1 MTGTIQAE
9 IKGIKSKSSTVE
21 ELLEK
26 KEKKDKRRAKIKQTV
41 TQFDELQSELTDLHT
56 VYRELCQLK
65 ALAEEM
71 GVEDEDNLVTQL
83 TEDIT
88 VELTKLQGKQFE
100 DFNGESEV
108 RTIRD
113 KVGELGDDVDDIQDS
128 IQSAVDARCMEL
140 EDELETKQ
148 TVLRIP
154 DIGDR
159 DDESKVADLKRFV
172 EACQDGKIS
181 EGIADRYRTL
191 MNDYQEVEISF
202 DTLQEDYDLEDESV
216 EELKR
221 LLNEGGRT
229 LADVDVQV
237 LADLKSLPDFSERLT
252 IQFNEGR

>member
-9 IKGIKSKSSTVE
+9 IEVIESRSIEVE

-26 KEKKDKRRAKIKQTV
+26 KEKKDERRANIRQTV
-41 TQFDELQSELTDLHT
+41 TQFDELQSELADLHAD
-56 VYRELCQLK
+56 YRELRQLK

-71 GVEDEDNLVTQL
+71 GVEDEGNLVTQL

-88 VELTKLQGKQFE
+88 VELSKLRGKEFE

-108 RTIRD
+108 KTIRD
-113 KVGELGDDVDDIQDS
+113 KVDELGDDVDDVQIS
-128 IQSAVDARCMEL
+128 IQSAVDARCTEL

-154 DIGDR
+154 DIGNR

-202 DTLQEDYDLEDESV
+202 DALQEDYDLEDESV
-216 EELKR
+216 DELKR

-229 LADVDVQV
+229 LADVDVQI
-237 LADLKSLPDFSERLT
+237 LADLKSLPDFSERMT
-252 IQFNEGR
+252 IQFNEDR